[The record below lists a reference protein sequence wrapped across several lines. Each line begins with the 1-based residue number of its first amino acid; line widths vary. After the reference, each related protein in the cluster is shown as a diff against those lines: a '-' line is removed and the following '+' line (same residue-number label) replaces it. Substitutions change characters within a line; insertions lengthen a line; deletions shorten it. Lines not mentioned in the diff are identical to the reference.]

1 MSSAVAVK
9 VWKFWDLSR
18 PFATC
23 AVLAVL
29 MTLAWGADAQEK
41 AVEKKQPATE
51 KVENVAAPAQPDAEG
66 EKRADRADDK
76 YRVGL
81 VVESTSS
88 AAKVYTAIPGA
99 KKTVLAAAHEWQ
111 YGLRLFTDTEWRK
124 REYDLEAFYD
134 EAEKTADAVAEAMQP
149 QLMRDSRDV
158 VEYAL
163 IASDDVFLS
172 SALTSKRF
180 LRHFKDVLGSELRVI
195 VVDRHILYVFPAVGG
210 KLETY
215 APAIADIYRTTQFPG
230 SLEIFQVTEK
240 GYKVLGSI
248 DS

>member
-1 MSSAVAVK
+1 MCAALAALTGPARAADGEEKEEPASSESAEEAG
-9 VWKFWDLSR
+9 S
-18 PFATC
+18 
-23 AVLAVL
+23 
-29 MTLAWGADAQEK
+29 DAGSEPK
-41 AVEKKQPATE
+41 
-51 KVENVAAPAQPDAEG
+51 
-66 EKRADRADDK
+66 ADRKD
-76 YRVGL
+76 RVGM
-81 VVESTSS
+81 VIESTSS

-111 YGLRLFTDTEWRK
+111 YGLRLFTDTEWRE
-124 REYDLEAFYD
+124 RAYDLETFYE
-134 EAEKTADAVAEAMQP
+134 EAEKTADAVAEAIEP
-149 QLMRDSRDV
+149 QLMRDSREV

-163 IASDDVFLS
+163 IESDDVFLS

-180 LRHFKDVLGSELRVI
+180 LPRFEESMGRELRVI

-210 KLETY
+210 KLEAY
-215 APAIADIYRTTQFPG
+215 APAIADIYRTTRFPG